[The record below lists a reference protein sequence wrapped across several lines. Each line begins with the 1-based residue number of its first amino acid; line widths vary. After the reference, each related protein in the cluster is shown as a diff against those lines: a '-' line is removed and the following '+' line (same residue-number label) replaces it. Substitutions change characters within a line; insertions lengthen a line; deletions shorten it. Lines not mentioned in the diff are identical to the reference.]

1 MEHTHNQFRQATGE
15 HRLCPLNAPRQLGEA
30 YESLQSSDRMR
41 ANPDLKAVI
50 ELYDNMFLK
59 AEFAEMC
66 NPLDRAYFYALLYDG
81 IIRVGGTKYEDV
93 KRSDLNVS
101 DPMRLAGKPAAEAV
115 KIIRESLPQLL
126 EQLTANGAATDEE
139 ILQAYKD
146 RIALTDMRWREG
158 KVPDDDQ
165 LLEAPFLHYK
175 AVKARVDGALR
186 KYGILVPGTEAR
198 SALASYAGRP
208 RLSRDEYLL
217 LLKLAWGN
225 PAAAQQE
232 IENRRDVQKVQQ
244 WLGRERGK
252 PDNKRVQQ
260 LYTDFSAVE
269 VSPQEALAGFGVQVG
284 EMARG
289 AYISRMMASQ
299 HPNVPVD
306 PNAAQEK
313 FVSAAAWEND
323 PAQAYRFLSD
333 PEVGFPGTAR
343 NGAFLTG
350 LRYWFIEQRGSV
362 PAMSKEDTLAILRL
376 VVQEL
381 VAAEAVVRSSLDQR
395 EGLRKKITGAEKLE
409 DIGAGVWEYMKEFRD
424 HPVGSAAMWLVAF
437 MAVKSIIKFVKG
449 DSNNF
454 VKYGFWI
461 GMSGLAAGL
470 YQQHTKGEAWWEGL
484 WGRAQGWFGK
494 EAKLEPKEQTLPN
507 YWAQML
513 GKEQGKDDLLSP
525 EKERLCISILQTQ
538 NTKSVLEWYRQ
549 KRTSAPGTRV
559 PLPFT
564 IDFKL
569 RQQFGRNADIKGIEE
584 LMHRSLQRILSN
596 RGKVARQEQLLLN
609 VPNQISSGDEDIG
622 YQYLM
627 ERYVERKYYEAILVH
642 TLEVV
647 RAEFNEEKID
657 HKDPQAVANVL
668 NNPRMQQPDM
678 KNLRLMLQNAFIFY
692 QREAREVSTAD
703 CPLWYVL
710 LTESDPEIMR
720 RMNTRAGEG
729 AGLIDELYKNASELS
744 IREEWYKRTWGVE
757 PHMVKSFMEKVD
769 AFGKV
774 AGKDAEVGPEK
785 RGQTVRIYMPSGVL
799 GYGAGKYGLEVSFQE
814 FLTSS
819 PVQLIEKWKQHA
831 FEQKRTEIE
840 NDAASR
846 DIYEFL
852 TPARAGDTVSL
863 GNPAYKFYPGWQL
876 STMDFLRRE
885 IKDFDVA
892 LKNDPKL
899 QLTAKFIG
907 AGPARKIEI
916 RARAVAGGYPT
927 EFAVD
932 AIKDKTVD
940 EVEEMW
946 LQIQATRI
954 EREVRA
960 LPERVPN
967 YPDPDFVFS
976 YDAARQEVVFGGK
989 DPVTDRTIKASLY
1002 DMVKYPTPE
1011 LFKRYHDWVV
1021 AGRNPAVN
1029 PF

>member
-59 AEFAEMC
+59 AEFAEMRS
-66 NPLDRAYFYALLYDG
+66 PLDRAYFYALLYDG
-81 IIRVGGTKYEDV
+81 VIRVGGTKYEDV

-115 KIIRESLPQLL
+115 KIIRESLPELL

-146 RIALTDMRWREG
+146 RIALTDMRWREA

-350 LRYWFIEQRGSV
+350 LRYWFIEQRGPV

-437 MAVKSIIKFVKG
+437 MAVRQIIKFVKG

-494 EAKLEPKEQTLPN
+494 EAQLESGEQTLPN

-559 PLPFT
+559 PLPFA

-569 RQQFGRNADIKGIEE
+569 REQFGRNADIKGIEE
-584 LMHRSLQRILSN
+584 LMHRSLQRILRN

-627 ERYVERKYYEAILVH
+627 ERYVERKYFRAILVN
-642 TLEVV
+642 TLQMVCV
-647 RAEFNEEKID
+647 RIGERNVD
-657 HKDPQAVANVL
+657 VKDPEVARQLLDDPRVQAL
-668 NNPRMQQPDM
+668 PELQM
-678 KNLRLMLQNAFIFY
+678 MLQNSYIFY
-692 QREAREVSTAD
+692 QDEAREVSTAD

-720 RMNTRAGEG
+720 RMNARAGEG

-757 PHMVKSFMEKVD
+757 PHMVKSFMEKID

-774 AGKDAEVGPEK
+774 AGKDAEVGPERK
-785 RGQTVRIYMPSGVL
+785 GESVRIYMPSGVM
-799 GYGAGKYGLEVSFQE
+799 GYGAGKYGMEVSFQE
-814 FLTSS
+814 FVTTA
-819 PVQLIEKWKQHA
+819 PAQLIEKWKQHA
-831 FEQKRTEIE
+831 FEQKREELKNSADTK
-840 NDAASR
+840 

-852 TPARAGDTVSL
+852 QPARAGDTVQL
-863 GNPAYKFYPGWQL
+863 GNPAYKFYPRWSL
-876 STMDFLRRE
+876 PLMDFLKKE
-885 IKDFDVA
+885 EKDFDVV
-892 LKNDPKL
+892 LKDDPKL
-899 QLTAKFIG
+899 QLTAKFVG
-907 AGPARKIEI
+907 AGAARKIEI
-916 RARAVAGGYPT
+916 RARAVPGGYP
-927 EFAVD
+927 EQFNIAD
-932 AIKDKTVD
+932 IAG
-940 EVEEMW
+940 ESYEQVEKRW
-946 LQIQATRI
+946 LKIQATRI
-954 EREVRA
+954 EREVKA
-960 LPERVPN
+960 LPDRAAN
-967 YPDPDFVFS
+967 YPDPDFIFT
-976 YDAARQEVVFGGK
+976 YDAAKQEVVWGGK
-989 DPVTDRTIKASLY
+989 DAVTDRTIKASLY
-1002 DMVKYPTPE
+1002 DMIKHSTPE
-1011 LFKRYHDWVV
+1011 LFKRYHDWVK
-1021 AGRNPAVN
+1021 AGKNPAVN